1 MSGLDN
7 LKKRLSYYGGN
18 RQDDRMIEDKLR
30 SLKKA
35 LLYSYQSAIAV
46 VYNTGEPREFRCLIN
61 PNKINMEL
69 DDKML
74 SIPFKDIRLNK
85 EKPEDETTS
94 EGIEDIGVK
103 VGDVITWKGKTE
115 EDNTH
120 WLIYSRY
127 LQERAYFR
135 GLMRQCD
142 TEIKLDNG
150 SKYWVY
156 LKGPDEKSIDWLKTK
171 HFIFNDLNYT
181 LEMYISNNQETKQFF
196 HRFKKVKVKGKNW
209 EVQAIDD
216 ITNEGILAVYLKED
230 YTNEYAPT
238 QVEDFPSIPEDPET
252 SLAAHIDG
260 PDKVHPYDIVSYSI
274 SNTTDG
280 QWLLSNKRAII
291 TKQDSSIVEI
301 EITTGRSG
309 DISLIYRVAGQDDIV
324 KNISILSL

>member
-1 MSGLDN
+1 MSGLNN
-7 LKKRLSYYGGN
+7 LKKRLYYYGGN

-35 LLYSYQSAIAV
+35 LLYSYQSATAV

-85 EKPEDETTS
+85 EKPEGEITS

-142 TEIKLDNG
+142 TEIELDNG

-230 YTNEYAPT
+230 YANEYAP
-238 QVEDFPSIPEDPET
+238 SISDVPNSDPI
-252 SLAAHIDG
+252 APIYG
-260 PDKVHPYDIVSYSI
+260 PDKVHPYDIITY
-274 SNTTDG
+274 TTDFTG
-280 QWLLSNKRAII
+280 GTWELSNKRAKIN
-291 TKQDSSIVEI
+291 KQTDTSVEI

-309 DISLIYRVAGQDDIV
+309 DVSLIYHRADKDNIV
-324 KNISILSL
+324 KNITILSL

>member
-35 LLYSYQSAIAV
+35 LLYSYQSATAV

-120 WLIYSRY
+120 WLIYSQY

-142 TEIKLDNG
+142 TEIELDNG

-230 YTNEYAPT
+230 YTNEYAP
-238 QVEDFPSIPEDPET
+238 ST
-252 SLAAHIDG
+252 SDVPNSNPIVPIHG
-260 PDKVHPYDIVSYSI
+260 PDKVHPYDIVTY
-274 SNTTDG
+274 TTDLTG
-280 QWLLSNKRAII
+280 GTWELSNKRAKIN
-291 TKQDSSIVEI
+291 KQTDTSVEI

-309 DISLIYRVAGQDDIV
+309 DVSLIYHRADKDNIV
-324 KNISILSL
+324 KNITILSL

>member
-1 MSGLDN
+1 MSGLNN

-18 RQDDRMIEDKLR
+18 RQSDRMVEDKLR

-35 LLYSYQSAIAV
+35 LLYSYQSATAII
-46 VYNTGEPREFRCLIN
+46 YNTGEPREFRCLIN
-61 PNKINMEL
+61 PNKLNMEL

-85 EKPEDETTS
+85 EKPEGEITS
-94 EGIEDIGVK
+94 EGIEDIGVT

-142 TEIKLDNG
+142 TEIELDNG

-156 LKGPDEKSIDWLKTK
+156 LKGPDEKSIDLLKTK

-238 QVEDFPSIPEDPET
+238 QVEDLPSIPEDPET

-260 PDKVHPYDIVSYSI
+260 PDKVHPYDIVTY
-274 SNTTDG
+274 TTTLSGG
-280 QWLLSNKRAII
+280 QWQLSNKRAKIN
-291 TKQDSSIVEI
+291 KQTDISVEI

-309 DISLIYRVAGQDDIV
+309 DVSLIYHRADKDNIV
-324 KNISILSL
+324 KNITILSL